1 MANTTF
7 NGPVIS
13 TNGFE
18 GNIEGDV
25 TGNVT
30 GDVTGDVTSTV
41 YTVATLPDDITQGVV
56 LYCSDGNTGVA
67 TLVIAN
73 TAGDAWVL
81 ASDGAT
87 TPAAS

>member
-30 GDVTGDVTSTV
+30 GNVTGDVTSTV
-41 YTVATLPDDITQGVV
+41 YTVATLPEVITQGVV
-56 LYCSDGNTGVA
+56 LYCSDA
-67 TLVIAN
+67 S
-73 TAGDAWVL
+73 TA
-81 ASDGAT
+81 
-87 TPAAS
+87 

>member
-25 TGNVT
+25 TG
-30 GDVTGDVTSTV
+30 DVTSTV
-41 YTVATLPDDITQGVV
+41 YTVATLPGDITQGVV

-87 TPAAS
+87 APAAS

>member
-30 GDVTGDVTSTV
+30 GDVTSTV
-41 YTVATLPDDITQGVV
+41 YTVATLPEDITQGVV

-87 TPAAS
+87 KPADS

>member
-18 GNIEGDV
+18 GNIE
-25 TGNVT
+25 

-56 LYCSDGNTGVA
+56 LYCSDGNEGVA

-87 TPAAS
+87 APAAS

>member
-18 GNIEGDV
+18 GNL
-25 TGNVT
+25 
-30 GDVTGDVTSTV
+30 TGDVTSTV
-41 YTVATLPDDITQGVV
+41 YSVADLPTEVTQGVV
-56 LYCSDGNTGVA
+56 IYCPDGNAGAA

-73 TAGDAWVL
+73 TAGDTWVL

-87 TPAAS
+87 EPSDS